1 MDNFQAGILNLRLNK
16 LKSVIARRRN
26 NAKLYFKNLKNLKHI
41 VLPHEEK
48 NIFNRFHSFII
59 IAINWNKLIK
69 YLEKKRISTAIHYP
83 KLIFDQKAYTN
94 KFKKV
99 HSESYPNSKFYVS
112 SILTLPIN
120 EFIAKNEIK
129 EFQKL

>member
-1 MDNFQAGILNLRLNK
+1 M
-16 LKSVIARRRN
+16 
-26 NAKLYFKNLKNLKHI
+26 
-41 VLPHEEK
+41 LPHEEK
-48 NIFNRFHSFII
+48 NQFNTFHTFII
-59 IAINWNKLIK
+59 LAKNRNKLKK
-69 YLEKKRISTAIHYP
+69 YLEKNRISTAIHYP
-83 KLIFDQKAYTN
+83 KLIFDQKAYIN

-129 EFQKL
+129 RISKAIINFYKLN